1 MSVAGTAGQAGAVTA
16 GQTGAAQ
23 LSVQAVLNPLS
34 KAAQRMAPVLEWL
47 RSSFD
52 ASVKVKHPI
61 TALAVTANVT
71 ATVVVVSV
79 LDWC

>member
-1 MSVAGTAGQAGAVTA
+1 MGAAGTT
-16 GQTGAAQ
+16 GQTGPAQ

-47 RSSFD
+47 RYSFN

-61 TALAVTANVT
+61 PALAVTASAT
-71 ATVVVVSV
+71 ATGVVIGV